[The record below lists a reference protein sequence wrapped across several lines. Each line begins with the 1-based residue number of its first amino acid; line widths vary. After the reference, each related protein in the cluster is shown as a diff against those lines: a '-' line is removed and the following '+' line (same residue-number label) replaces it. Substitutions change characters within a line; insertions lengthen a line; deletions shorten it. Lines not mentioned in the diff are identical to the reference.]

1 MIKRM
6 LLVITLAGAAAMALP
21 DRAAA
26 DRCTRG
32 RITSLTAN
40 SMTVFENETLSFGLD
55 SRTRYTKWI
64 TKGPWQQSTDVTA
77 DALYVGELVYVHQ
90 RHDGT
95 DAARWVQ
102 IATDAH

>member
-1 MIKRM
+1 MIKRI
-6 LLVITLAGAAAMALP
+6 LFLIALAGIVATAAP
-21 DRAAA
+21 TNAAA
-26 DRCTRG
+26 DRCARG
-32 RITSLTAN
+32 RITALTAN
-40 SMTVFENETLSFGLD
+40 SMSVYDNETLTFGLD

-64 TKGPWQQSTDVTA
+64 TQGRWQQQTDLSA

-90 RHDGT
+90 RHDAT